1 MVEEEHEVTD
11 DEPEPAAAPPPKL
24 QAAGETSALKPKS
37 KQASIM
43 GFFSKKPAS

>member
-11 DEPEPAAAPPPKL
+11 DEPEPPVAPVKAPAAA
-24 QAAGETSALKPKS
+24 ETSSVKGKS

-43 GFFSKKPAS
+43 GFFGKKPAA